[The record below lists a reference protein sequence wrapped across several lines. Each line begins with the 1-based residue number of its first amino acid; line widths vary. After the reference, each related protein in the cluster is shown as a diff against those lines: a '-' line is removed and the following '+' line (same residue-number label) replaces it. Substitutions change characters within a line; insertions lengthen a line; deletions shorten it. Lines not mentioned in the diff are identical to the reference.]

1 MRNVTGVDH
10 IVILV
15 RDLDASRDAIARL
28 GFTVSP
34 RGLHS
39 AHMGTANYTIML
51 GEDYF
56 ELLGILTPTEA
67 NTQWQRALE
76 ARGEGPSAI
85 ALQTPDARALMAE
98 LEAAGIGAPPVLD
111 FARPVELPGGGTGEA
126 AFSIARLAPGATP
139 GVATFACQQRTRETV
154 WIPELMRHA
163 NTATGLASLTLAVE
177 DPAAAAAQWGVVF
190 GAGAVT
196 ETDETVW
203 IDTGTVPLN
212 LMTPEDARAVFAG
225 VDASFIDRPML
236 AGIGFEVA
244 DAAACAAVLR
254 GNGVAVH
261 EDGEILRVGPEAGC
275 GAVLEF
281 S

>member
-1 MRNVTGVDH
+1 
-10 IVILV
+10 
-15 RDLDASRDAIARL
+15 
-28 GFTVSP
+28 
-34 RGLHS
+34 
-39 AHMGTANYTIML
+39 
-51 GEDYF
+51 
-56 ELLGILTPTEA
+56 
-67 NTQWQRALE
+67 
-76 ARGEGPSAI
+76 
-85 ALQTPDARALMAE
+85 
-98 LEAAGIGAPPVLD
+98 
-111 FARPVELPGGGTGEA
+111 
-126 AFSIARLAPGATP
+126 
-139 GVATFACQQRTRETV
+139 
-154 WIPELMRHA
+154 
-163 NTATGLASLTLAVE
+163 
-177 DPAAAAAQWGVVF
+177 VF